1 MTKRVPLVIRCSL
14 VLATAALLSIA
25 ILAEGCNTTEP
36 PNRQLSDAQITTRVK
51 AKMAS
56 EVGGSSLTNVEVSTT
71 NGVVTLAGQ
80 VQSTDVKQKAETV
93 SASVPGVVRI
103 NNNLQVQSPSGS
115 AQGPIARRLRVETF
129 TLVVGKE
136 RDVLRPSSAS

>member
-14 VLATAALLSIA
+14 VLATATLISIA

-51 AKMAS
+51 AKLAT

-80 VQSTDVKQKAETV
+80 VQSADVKKKSETV
-93 SASVPGVVRI
+93 SASVPGVVRV

-115 AQGPIARRLRVETF
+115 
-129 TLVVGKE
+129 GKA
-136 RDVLRPSSAS
+136 P